1 MTMPGLAKVPAAEA
15 MRVHP
20 DGTIDGL
27 F

>member
-1 MTMPGLAKVPAAEA
+1 MPGLGKVPAAEA
-15 MRVHP
+15 MRVHA